1 MKICI
6 CCKQPVEDALAV
18 QTENGVVHTGYCLQ
32 LVTERLISEDA
43 NGEEQEQ
50 LVEQTMLLM

>member
-18 QTENGVVHTGYCLQ
+18 QTENGVVHT
-32 LVTERLISEDA
+32 
-43 NGEEQEQ
+43 
-50 LVEQTMLLM
+50 

>member
-18 QTENGVVHTGYCLQ
+18 KTENGVVHP
-32 LVTERLISEDA
+32 
-43 NGEEQEQ
+43 
-50 LVEQTMLLM
+50 

>member
-18 QTENGVVHTGYCLQ
+18 QTENGVVHP
-32 LVTERLISEDA
+32 
-43 NGEEQEQ
+43 
-50 LVEQTMLLM
+50 

>member
-18 QTENGVVHTGYCLQ
+18 QTEHGVAHTGYCLQ
-32 LVTERLISEDA
+32 LVTERQISENSDV
-43 NGEEQEQ
+43 EEQEQ